1 MNQIARIRIFA
12 LALVVTLAL
21 GAPVWAQDTGKM
33 TSEIATGQQV
43 KLQGVIMQE
52 VVSSLN
58 AGSLEVRIASG
69 SNRTVWL
76 NSKTQIKEKESNPFR
91 SSQKY
96 SAHQLVRGLNVEIKG
111 RSDAAGQFWVEEV
124 KFTDND
130 FKVAQSIG
138 SRVNPVEGRLA
149 ENERNAQRLSGQ
161 IEELSEVS
169 NAARGGARAAQETA
183 DAAITGVDKANVRI
197 DHADTRIDHADTR
210 ITEANDR
217 ITSLDDFEVRT
228 STMIQFK
235 VGSSVLSKDSKAAL
249 DTLAG
254 QVKGETGFVIEVTG
268 FASTDGSENVNRR
281 LSHRRAAAVVQYLAE
296 NHLIPLRRIIT
307 PFGYGEK
314 QPVADNTTR
323 AGREQ
328 NRRVEVKILV
338 SRGLAD
344 STKGA
349 SSSGDG
355 MR

>member
-1 MNQIARIRIFA
+1 MTQIARINIFA

-21 GAPVWAQDTGKM
+21 GAPVWAEDTGKM
-33 TSEIATGQQV
+33 APETATGQQV
-43 KLQGVIMQE
+43 KLQGVIVHE
-52 VVSSLN
+52 AVSSLN
-58 AGSLEVRIASG
+58 ADSLEVRTASG
-69 SNRTVWL
+69 PDVTVWL
-76 NSKTQIKEKESNPFR
+76 NSKTQIKEKKSNPFR

-111 RSDAAGQFWVEEV
+111 RNDSSGKFWAEEV

-161 IEELSEVS
+161 LEELNELS

-183 DAAITGVDKANVRI
+183 DAAMNGVDKASVRI
-197 DHADTRIDHADTR
+197 DRADTR

-235 VGSSVLSKDSKAAL
+235 VGNSVLSKDAKAAL

-254 QVKGETGFVIEVTG
+254 QTKGETGFVIEVTG
-268 FASTDGSENVNRR
+268 FASADGSENANRR
-281 LSHRRAAAVVQYLAE
+281 LSQRRAAAVVQYLAE
-296 NHLIPLRRIIT
+296 NHLIPLRRIVT

-314 QPVADNTTR
+314 QPVAENTTR

>member
-1 MNQIARIRIFA
+1 MTQIARIKIFA
-12 LALVVTLAL
+12 LALVVTLVL
-21 GAPVWAQDTGKM
+21 GAPVWAGDTGKV
-33 TSEIATGQQV
+33 TSEMASGKQV
-43 KLQGVIMQE
+43 KLQGVILQE
-52 VVSSLN
+52 AVTSLN
-58 AGSLEVRIASG
+58 ADSLEVRTASG
-69 SNRTVWL
+69 SDMTVWL
-76 NSKTQIKEKESNPFR
+76 NSKTQIKEKKSNPFR
-91 SSQKY
+91 GSQKY
-96 SAHQLVRGLNVEIKG
+96 SAHQLMRGLNVEIKG
-111 RSDAAGQFWVEEV
+111 RSDASGKFWAEEV
-124 KFTDND
+124 KFTDDD

-161 IEELSEVS
+161 LEELSEVS

-183 DAAITGVDKANVRI
+183 DAAMTGVDKAN
-197 DHADTRIDHADTR
+197 TRIDRADTR

-228 STMIQFK
+228 STMINFK
-235 VGSSVLSKDSKAAL
+235 VGSSVLSKDAKTAL
-249 DTLAG
+249 DTLAA
-254 QVKGETGFVIEVTG
+254 QATGETGFVIEVTG
-268 FASTDGSENVNRR
+268 FASADGSENVNRR
-281 LSHRRAAAVVQYLAE
+281 LSQRRAAAVVQYLAE

>member
-1 MNQIARIRIFA
+1 MTQIARIKIFA
-12 LALVVTLAL
+12 LALVMTLVL
-21 GAPVWAQDTGKM
+21 GVPVWAGD
-33 TSEIATGQQV
+33 TSEALTGPQV
-43 KLQGVIMQE
+43 KVQGVVIQE

-58 AGSLEVRIASG
+58 ADSLEVRTASG
-69 SNRTVWL
+69 SNMTVWL
-76 NSKTQIKEKESNPFR
+76 NSKTQFKEKKSNPFR

-96 SAHQLVRGLNVEIKG
+96 SAHQLMRGLNVEIKG
-111 RSDAAGQFWVEEV
+111 RSDASGKFWAEEV

-161 IEELSEVS
+161 LEELSEVS

-183 DAAITGVDKANVRI
+183 DAAMTGVDKANMRI
-197 DHADTRIDHADTR
+197 DRADTR

-235 VGSSVLSKDSKAAL
+235 VGSSVLSKDAKVAL
-249 DTLAG
+249 DALAG
-254 QVKGETGFVIEVTG
+254 QAKGETGFVIEVTG
-268 FASTDGSENVNRR
+268 FASADGSENANRR
-281 LSHRRAAAVVQYLAE
+281 LSQRRAAAVVQYLAE

-323 AGREQ
+323 AGRQQ

-349 SSSGDG
+349 SSSSDG